1 MAKINALFADHD
13 VCYNLIDDEFVNLI
27 LFYHKRKLC
36 QQIIPIRG
44 NFFPIMFS
52 FVSIIEGVF
61 IMEENFQGIGDRIVQ
76 KMNELGISQ
85 KDIYSVT
92 GFSKTTMS
100 NYVNGRR
107 VPNTIELY
115 KLAKFFS
122 VSMEW
127 LLTGEETIAPK
138 HKITLN
144 ENFAAAPA
152 VNLAADDLEF
162 LAKFHQLSDRQKGKI
177 EGRIEEMLGGTTG
190 GNQSKT
196 SSNST
201 SGGRREEGATK
212 QSAV

>member
-1 MAKINALFADHD
+1 
-13 VCYNLIDDEFVNLI
+13 
-27 LFYHKRKLC
+27 
-36 QQIIPIRG
+36 
-44 NFFPIMFS
+44 
-52 FVSIIEGVF
+52 
-61 IMEENFQGIGDRIVQ
+61 MEENFQGIGERIVQ
-76 KMNELGISQ
+76 KMDELGISQ
-85 KDIYSVT
+85 KDVYSVT

-107 VPNTIELY
+107 IPNTVELY

-127 LLTGEETIAPK
+127 LLTGEETLSQK
-138 HKITLN
+138 HEITTN
-144 ENFAAAPA
+144 ENRYESPA
-152 VNLAADDLEF
+152 INLSPDDMEF

-190 GNQSKT
+190 GNQSRM

-201 SGGRREEGATK
+201 SGEREEGATK